1 MKSDNK
7 QSNILNFK
15 VSDHLKA
22 EIEKQAQK
30 AGLRP
35 GAFIKAVVKKHIKY
49 KEPEL
54 V

>member
-1 MKSDNK
+1 MEAKNK
-7 QSNILNFK
+7 QDNILNFK
-15 VSDHLKA
+15 VSEHFKEA
-22 EIEKQAQK
+22 IEKHAQR